1 MTLAIWPSGFKMR
14 AIAIALAWM
23 ASASIA
29 VNAPAVAQT
38 AVRDCAAAQNP
49 RAATPSAD
57 QIRERAAR
65 IKELRGLLDAADVN
79 LRLAAFDEMVKS
91 CDVAM
96 QEVAF
101 EVAFNSAELGMRSLA
116 LRQRL
121 VRLSGLTL
129 ELAHP
134 PGKAADGQPPPMD
147 GRITLA
153 FNHRD
158 EANGVVGISAKA
170 ANIEDPKDMKDVLGT
185 VRAMGLELVIDATR
199 LGAGWNHCSGRLR
212 LGNAG
217 QLAGTL
223 SCYGLPN
230 LVATGRLL

>member
-1 MTLAIWPSGFKMR
+1 MALAIRPRGFNR
-14 AIAIALAWM
+14 RRRAIALAWV
-23 ASASIA
+23 AWTLIA
-29 VNAPAVAQT
+29 YQAPALAQAVA
-38 AVRDCAAAQNP
+38 RDCAGQTL
-49 RAATPSAD
+49 RAASPSAD

-65 IKELRGLLDAADVN
+65 IKELRGLLNDADAN

-96 QEVAF
+96 QDVAF
-101 EVAFNSAELGMRSLA
+101 EVAFNSAEQGMRSLA

-121 VRLSGLTL
+121 VRLNSLTL

-134 PGKAADGQPPPMD
+134 PGTAADGQPPPMN

-170 ANIEDPKDMKDVLGT
+170 ARIEDPKDMKDVLGT

-199 LGAGWNHCSGRLR
+199 MGGAWNHCSGRLR

-230 LVATGRLL
+230 LVATGRLI